1 MGGSIPEMP
10 NFRGAG
16 PRILRWGVAILV
28 VLLLLWSTTSIPTGN
43 VGVLT
48 LFGRVTG
55 ETLGEGIHL
64 INPLKSVQ
72 KLSVQTQSVKESANV
87 PSNEGL
93 ILALDTSLL
102 FRLDKSKAAFVF
114 QTVGDN
120 YAEKIVE
127 PTLRAAIRAST
138 SAHSANALYTNAREL
153 VQLQIQDELTAQLS
167 PRGVIVENVLLRDVQ
182 LPAMLKGSIEAKQQA
197 EQDALRMSFILQKEK
212 QEAERIEAQ
221 GIADFQKIVAQG
233 ISVPNCSNGKASKPP
248 KSWQPASTLRSS
260 SSAIRKT
267 VCPWSSSRSSRVF
280 ARQPDSVGTKLSC
293 SKSECGSEQRSAE
306 REVDQGKVI
315 RLPKLNSTVGN
326 VCTPRPHAL
335 HNSSTIAAWMPIREM
350 SADLLVRIPGRVAK
364 SLRENANE
372 SVGRQDH
379 GLRLEELRL
388 RRSGG
393 RCLGRFLPSW

>member
-1 MGGSIPEMP
+1 MADSSRGGSGFGGSIPEMP

-16 PRILRWGVAILV
+16 PRILRWAGVILA
-28 VLLLLWSTTSIPTGN
+28 VLLVLWSTTSIPTGN

-48 LFGRVTG
+48 FFGRVTG
-55 ETLGEGIHL
+55 ETLNEGIHF

-102 FRLDKSKAAFVF
+102 FRLDKTKAAFVF
-114 QTVGDN
+114 QTVGDT

-153 VQLQIQDELTAQLS
+153 VQQQIQDELTAQLS
-167 PRGVIVENVLLRDVQ
+167 SRGVIVENVLLRDVQ

-212 QEAERIEAQ
+212 QEAERKRIEAQ

-233 ISVPNCSNGKASKPP
+233 ISAQLLEWKGIEATEKLATSANSKVVIIGNPKNG
-248 KSWQPASTLRSS
+248 
-260 SSAIRKT
+260 
-267 VCPWSSSRSSRVF
+267 
-280 ARQPDSVGTKLSC
+280 
-293 SKSECGSEQRSAE
+293 
-306 REVDQGKVI
+306 
-315 RLPKLNSTVGN
+315 LPLVLE
-326 VCTPRPHAL
+326 PR
-335 HNSSTIAAWMPIREM
+335 
-350 SADLLVRIPGRVAK
+350 
-364 SLRENANE
+364 
-372 SVGRQDH
+372 
-379 GLRLEELRL
+379 
-388 RRSGG
+388 
-393 RCLGRFLPSW
+393 

>member
-1 MGGSIPEMP
+1 
-10 NFRGAG
+10 
-16 PRILRWGVAILV
+16 
-28 VLLLLWSTTSIPTGN
+28 VLLLFWSTTSIPTGH

-55 ETLGEGIHL
+55 ETLSEGIHL
-64 INPLKSVQ
+64 INPLKAVQ

-153 VQLQIQDELTAQLS
+153 VQQQIQDELTAQLS

-212 QEAERIEAQ
+212 QEAERKRIEAQ
-221 GIADFQKIVAQG
+221 GIADFQRIVAQG
-233 ISVPNCSNGKASKPP
+233 ISTQLLEWKGIEATEKLALSNNAKVVIIGNP
-248 KSWQPASTLRSS
+248 KN
-260 SSAIRKT
+260 
-267 VCPWSSSRSSRVF
+267 
-280 ARQPDSVGTKLSC
+280 G
-293 SKSECGSEQRSAE
+293 
-306 REVDQGKVI
+306 
-315 RLPKLNSTVGN
+315 LP
-326 VCTPRPHAL
+326 
-335 HNSSTIAAWMPIREM
+335 
-350 SADLLVRIPGRVAK
+350 LV
-364 SLRENANE
+364 
-372 SVGRQDH
+372 
-379 GLRLEELRL
+379 LE
-388 RRSGG
+388 
-393 RCLGRFLPSW
+393 PK

>member
-1 MGGSIPEMP
+1 MANTTRDIDLGSSLPQMP
-10 NFRGAG
+10 NFRGFG
-16 PRILRWGVAILV
+16 GRILRIAAVIAILI
-28 VLLLLWSTTSIPTGN
+28 LLMTSTTSIPTGN

-55 ETLGEGIHL
+55 ETLAEGIHL

-102 FRLDKSKAAFVF
+102 FRLDKTKAAFVY

-153 VQLQIQDELTAQLS
+153 VQQQIQDELTAQLS

-212 QEAERIEAQ
+212 QEAERKRIEAQ

-233 ISVPNCSNGKASKPP
+233 ISTQLLEWKGIEATEKLATSANAKVVIIGNPKNGLPLVLEP
-248 KSWQPASTLRSS
+248 K
-260 SSAIRKT
+260 
-267 VCPWSSSRSSRVF
+267 
-280 ARQPDSVGTKLSC
+280 
-293 SKSECGSEQRSAE
+293 
-306 REVDQGKVI
+306 
-315 RLPKLNSTVGN
+315 
-326 VCTPRPHAL
+326 
-335 HNSSTIAAWMPIREM
+335 
-350 SADLLVRIPGRVAK
+350 
-364 SLRENANE
+364 
-372 SVGRQDH
+372 
-379 GLRLEELRL
+379 
-388 RRSGG
+388 
-393 RCLGRFLPSW
+393 